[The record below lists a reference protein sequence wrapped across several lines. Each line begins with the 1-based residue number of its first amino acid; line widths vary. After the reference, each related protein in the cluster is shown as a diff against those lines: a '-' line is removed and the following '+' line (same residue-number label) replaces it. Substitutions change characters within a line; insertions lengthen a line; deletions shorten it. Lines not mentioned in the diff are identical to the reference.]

1 MIWKFFLLKKE
12 LSKKDLKGSN
22 DVEIFINVRY
32 AVEDVIFLSLKS
44 RERVELN
51 FQKVKKIIQ
60 LIIIHYRILHKKAH

>member
-12 LSKKDLKGSN
+12 LSKNDLKGSN

-51 FQKVKKIIQ
+51 LQKVKKIIQ
-60 LIIIHYRILHKKAH
+60 LIINHYRILHKKAH